1 MRNSFLLYTDLWQTL
16 QHCNDEQLGKIT
28 RLIFDYVT
36 TGNSID
42 VEHPLFFLFNPIKV
56 HLDRDKDKYES
67 IVESRSI
74 AGKVSAAR
82 RLDKR
87 NKSQQVL
94 TSVNISQQDPTN
106 PTDNVN
112 DNVNDIPNYKKMD
125 SHLFK
130 QELAKYR
137 NEFSDEMLRQFY
149 IYWSEEDAKGRMRF
163 QLEKTWSVKGRLVRW
178 QMNNK
183 QDLKTPSQQQEPK
196 SRAWNT

>member
-94 TSVNISQQDPTN
+94 TSVNTSEQDSTN

-125 SHLFK
+125 SNQFK
-130 QELAKYR
+130 QELAKHRGEY
-137 NEFSDEMLRQFY
+137 SDEMLRQFF
-149 IYWSEEDAKGRMRF
+149 IYWSEADSKGRMRF
-163 QLEKTWSVKGRLVRW
+163 QLEKTWSIKGRLVRW
-178 QMNNK
+178 QLNNK
-183 QDLKTPSQQQEPK
+183 QDIKLPVKEEPK
-196 SRAWNT
+196 SRAWNA

>member
-1 MRNSFLLYTDLWQTL
+1 MRNSFLLYTDLWHTL

-28 RLIFDYVT
+28 RLIFNYVT

-125 SHLFK
+125 THLFK

-149 IYWSEEDAKGRMRF
+149 IYWSEEDSKGRMRF

-183 QDLKTPSQQQEPK
+183 QDLKTPSQQSEPK